1 MPQKRILPYVILGI
15 LEKGDATG
23 KQITDEFK
31 YEIGE
36 FWKSSHSQIYPE
48 LKHML
53 TDGWIDSYQKEDND
67 KEIYY
72 RPTNL
77 GKEIIADWLATPVV
91 KLPVSKDLFSLKV
104 FFINRAD
111 DPRLKTL
118 IANQKKLVSQ
128 NLAHLKKRK
137 AELFDTA
144 EKINHNYGH
153 YLILQRAI
161 SRQENQL
168 AWLDQLT
175 VC

>member
-77 GKEIIADWLATPVV
+77 GKKIIADWLATPVA

-104 FFINRAD
+104 FLLIVWTIPGSKPWLLTKKSLSAKTWPTWRSGRLSCLI
-111 DPRLKTL
+111 PR
-118 IANQKKLVSQ
+118 
-128 NLAHLKKRK
+128 RK
-137 AELFDTA
+137 STTTTA
-144 EKINHNYGH
+144 
-153 YLILQRAI
+153 
-161 SRQENQL
+161 
-168 AWLDQLT
+168 T
-175 VC
+175 T

>member
-1 MPQKRILPYVILGI
+1 M
-15 LEKGDATG
+15 
-23 KQITDEFK
+23 
-31 YEIGE
+31 
-36 FWKSSHSQIYPE
+36 
-48 LKHML
+48 
-53 TDGWIDSYQKEDND
+53 
-67 KEIYY
+67 
-72 RPTNL
+72 
-77 GKEIIADWLATPVV
+77 
-91 KLPVSKDLFSLKV
+91 
-104 FFINRAD
+104 FFIKRAD

-128 NLAHLKKRK
+128 NLAHLKKRE